1 MIAGEED
8 LICLGRVAY
17 FENGLAKMK
26 RGNRVHDCMLM
37 VIVNL
42 ENEEEFEAEDLL
54 DTSFLGTS
62 AAMKR
67 PLNNNEGICVRASK
81 KTLTLGVIAQ
91 RSTSSRM
98 RLNPFG
104 IGFNM

>member
-8 LICLGRVAY
+8 LVCLGKVAY

-42 ENEEEFEAEDLL
+42 
-54 DTSFLGTS
+54 
-62 AAMKR
+62 
-67 PLNNNEGICVRASK
+67 
-81 KTLTLGVIAQ
+81 
-91 RSTSSRM
+91 
-98 RLNPFG
+98 
-104 IGFNM
+104 

>member
-1 MIAGEED
+1 LIAGEDD
-8 LICLGRVAY
+8 LVCLGKVAY

-26 RGNRVHDCMLM
+26 RGDRVHDCMLM

-42 ENEEEFEAEDLL
+42 ANDEEFEAEDLL

-67 PLNNNEGICVRASK
+67 PLNDNEGICVKATSN
-81 KTLTLGVIAQ
+81 TFTLGVIAQ
-91 RSTSSRM
+91 GSTSSRM
-98 RLNPFG
+98 RLNPKG